1 MDRITLAAL
10 AGGLLLIGGVLVF
23 RRAGADYARHGRL
36 TKSSSLLQL
45 LLFALHAASSL
56 VFLDSDF
63 DAIDTGNPL
72 FGLALLLI
80 AGGLIILL
88 TTVGRFGM
96 RRAAGDEVGSLT
108 CSGMYRRTR
117 NPQVISYG
125 VAVLGY
131 ALLWPSWTGIF
142 WLFLYFVLAHRMVT
156 TEEAHLKAVYGKE
169 YVDYCQLTPRYFD
182 LPGTKK

>member
-1 MDRITLAAL
+1 MNRVWVTAL
-10 AGGLLLIGGVLVF
+10 VLIVGALVF
-23 RRAGADYARHGRL
+23 RRAGKDYARYGRL
-36 TKSSSLLQL
+36 TKATSALQVLVFVLHGASSLLL
-45 LLFALHAASSL
+45 
-56 VFLDSDF
+56 LDSRF
-63 DAIDTGNPL
+63 STIDTGSPV
-72 FGLALLLI
+72 FGLAALLI
-80 AGGLIILL
+80 VGGLVLL
-88 TTVGRFGM
+88 ATTLGSFGVSK
-96 RRAAGDEVGSLT
+96 AAGQESSGLT

-131 ALLWPSWTGIF
+131 GLLWPSWSGII

-156 TEEAHLKAVYGKE
+156 TEETHLRAAYGKE

>member
-1 MDRITLAAL
+1 MDSITLAAL
-10 AGGLLLIGGVLVF
+10 AGGLLLIGGALVF
-23 RRAGADYARHGRL
+23 RRTGADYASHGRL
-36 TKSSSLLQL
+36 TRSSSLLQL
-45 LLFALHAASSL
+45 LLFVLHGASSL
-56 VFLDSDF
+56 VFLDSGF
-63 DAIDTGNPL
+63 GAIDRGNPL
-72 FGLALLLI
+72 FGLAVLLI
-80 AGGLIILL
+80 VGGLIILL
-88 TTVGRFGM
+88 TTLGRFGM
-96 RRAAGDEVGSLT
+96 HRAAGDEVGSLT

-131 ALLWPSWTGIF
+131 GLLWPSWTGIF

-156 TEEAHLKAVYGKE
+156 TEEKHLRMVYGKE

>member
-10 AGGLLLIGGVLVF
+10 AGGILLIGGVLVF
-23 RRAGADYARHGRL
+23 RRAGADYVRYGKL
-36 TKSSSLLQL
+36 TRSSSLLQI
-45 LLFALHAASSL
+45 LLFVGHGASSL

-63 DAIDTGNPL
+63 GAIDTGNPL
-72 FGLALLLI
+72 FGLAALLI
-80 AGGLIILL
+80 VCGLGFLL
-88 TTVGRFGM
+88 STLGRFGM
-96 RRAAGDEVGSLT
+96 RRASGGEVGALT

-142 WLFLYFVLAHRMVT
+142 WLLLYLVLAHRMVT
-156 TEEAHLKAVYGKE
+156 TEESHLKAVFGKDYVE
-169 YVDYCQLTPRYFD
+169 YCEQTPRYFD